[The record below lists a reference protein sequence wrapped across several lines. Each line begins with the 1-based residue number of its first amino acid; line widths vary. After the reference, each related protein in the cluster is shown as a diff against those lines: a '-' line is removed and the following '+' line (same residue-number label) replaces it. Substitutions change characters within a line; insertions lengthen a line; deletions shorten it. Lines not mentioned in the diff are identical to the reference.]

1 MSEDPQSVLTQAQHA
16 LVGSSAWGGA
26 WPKAA
31 AFLGRQALED
41 AMDRLWAEK
50 APALRDCPTTIQLIC
65 LPFYVDDRDVAY
77 RARQCWYSL
86 SSACHAHPYELAPT
100 VSELANWLEEV
111 SVFISATDRVK
122 AGS

>member
-1 MSEDPQSVLTQAQHA
+1 VNEEPRALLTRAQQA
-16 LVGSSAWGGA
+16 LRGSLAWGAA

-41 AMDRLWAEK
+41 AIDRLWAVT
-50 APALRDCPTTIQLIC
+50 APTLTGCPITVQLIC

-100 VSELANWLEEV
+100 VSELGSWLEEV
-111 SVFISATDRVK
+111 AAFISTTDRIETG
-122 AGS
+122 A